1 MACLKFSRI
10 SPTNCESD
18 ITILSNYTLCYET
31 NKKDV
36 LNDNDA
42 IHIFTYATDDLY
54 VQFKKRDKWCWIT
67 DIRMHFYAKVSVIN
81 LKKFVIIAIFVTS

>member
-1 MACLKFSRI
+1 MACLKFSRQI

-18 ITILSNYTLCYET
+18 ITILSNYTPCYET

-42 IHIFTYATDDLY
+42 IHIFTYATDGLY
-54 VQFKKRDKWCWIT
+54 VQFKKRDKCT
-67 DIRMHFYAKVSVIN
+67 DAG
-81 LKKFVIIAIFVTS
+81 